1 MLAGTQPQPSRAV
14 ANDVG
19 DGLDEDVADVLEHRA
34 ARCPADQPRAA
45 PDEHGAVSVDED
57 PERFAPRPAR
67 RANDRLRTPAAAT
80 IASTLPP
87 GVLRAPAEP
96 GLAIAPSPVPVNGPR
111 LVVIQVRPS
120 VSKASRCI
128 PSTGKRSPPTATKC
142 SPRR

>member
-19 DGLDEDVADVLEHRA
+19 DGLDEVVADVLEHRA

-67 RANDRLRTPAAAT
+67 RASDRLRTPSGTAARPGRAARPALPPPRPARPAAERLPPPTGAAA
-80 IASTLPP
+80 PP
-87 GVLRAPAEP
+87 ARAGLCGGAVP
-96 GLAIAPSPVPVNGPR
+96 GP
-111 LVVIQVRPS
+111 
-120 VSKASRCI
+120 
-128 PSTGKRSPPTATKC
+128 GKGGARK
-142 SPRR
+142 